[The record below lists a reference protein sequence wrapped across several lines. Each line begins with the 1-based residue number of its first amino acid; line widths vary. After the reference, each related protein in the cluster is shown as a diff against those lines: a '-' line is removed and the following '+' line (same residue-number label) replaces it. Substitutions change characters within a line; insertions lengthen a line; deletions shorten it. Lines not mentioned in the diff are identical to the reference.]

1 MQTIFLAFLILFKFV
16 CAMISVYYSW
26 KILRMRVTPTFTW
39 FFFTLGWFALIVEM
53 FFNYGDIT
61 NTLMLFSNPLSF
73 PKMATQALG
82 TTTFA
87 LFTTATVRIY
97 YDIKAKFEH
106 VL

>member
-1 MQTIFLAFLILFKFV
+1 
-16 CAMISVYYSW
+16 
-26 KILRMRVTPTFTW
+26 
-39 FFFTLGWFALIVEM
+39 M